1 MVNYEVTGMSV
12 KDLYRRLKNGQI
24 ILESKYLGKAT
35 TSSEE
40 LLLRG
45 VLSGVPFPTIVLLRE
60 SKGYSVILGRELLS
74 VLVSL
79 LNSSVYEGLD
89 DIDKFNLM
97 RHCFCV
103 NVVTDSSSTDTI
115 REVFERFGG

>member
-24 ILESKYLGKAT
+24 ILESKYLEKVT

-45 VLSGVPFPTIVLLRE
+45 VLSGVPFPTIVLLQE
-60 SKGYSVILGRELLS
+60 SKGYRVLLGGEVLGALIALLE
-74 VLVSL
+74 
-79 LNSSVYEGLD
+79 SSVYEGLD
-89 DIDKFNLM
+89 DIDKFMLM
-97 RHCFCV
+97 RHCFYV
-103 NVVTDSSSTDTI
+103 NVVTDRGSVDTVK
-115 REVFERFGG
+115 EVFERFG

>member
-12 KDLYRRLKNGQI
+12 RDLYRRVKNGQI
-24 ILESKYLGKAT
+24 SLESKYLTKAT
-35 TSSEE
+35 TSNEK

-45 VLSGVPFPTIVLLRE
+45 VLSGVPFPTIVLLQE

-89 DIDKFNLM
+89 DIDKFMLM
-97 RHCFCV
+97 RHCFYV
-103 NVVTDSSSTDTI
+103 NVVTDRGSVDTVK
-115 REVFERFGG
+115 EVFERFG

>member
-12 KDLYRRLKNGQI
+12 KDLYRRVKNGQI
-24 ILESKYLGKAT
+24 VLESKYLEKVT

-60 SKGYSVILGRELLS
+60 SKGYSVVLGRELLS
-74 VLVSL
+74 TLVSL

-89 DIDKFNLM
+89 DIDKFMLM
-97 RHCFCV
+97 RHCFYV
-103 NVVTDSSSTDTI
+103 NVVTDSSSIDTI
-115 REVFERFGG
+115 TGVFERFG

>member
-12 KDLYRRLKNGQI
+12 RDLYRRVKNGQI
-24 ILESKYLGKAT
+24 SLESKYLTKAM
-35 TSSEE
+35 TSNEK

-60 SKGYSVILGRELLS
+60 SNGYSVILGRELLS
-74 VLVSL
+74 VLMSL
-79 LNSSVYEGLD
+79 IDSSVYAELD
-89 DIDKFNLM
+89 DVDKFNLM

-103 NVVTDSSSTDTI
+103 NVVTDSSSIDTI
-115 REVFERFGG
+115 TGVFERFR

>member
-1 MVNYEVTGMSV
+1 MNYEVTGMSV

-24 ILESKYLGKAT
+24 ILESKYLEKVT

-45 VLSGVPFPTIVLLRE
+45 VLSGVPFPTIVLLRAD
-60 SKGYSVILGRELLS
+60 GVYRVILGGKLLG
-74 VLVSL
+74 VLVAL
-79 LNSSVYEGLD
+79 LESSVYEELD
-89 DIDKFNLM
+89 DIDKFMLM

-103 NVVTDSSSTDTI
+103 NIVMDIGSIGMIKESL
-115 REVFERFGG
+115 ERFGR

>member
-1 MVNYEVTGMSV
+1 MVNYEVTGMPV

-24 ILESKYLGKAT
+24 ILESKYLEKAT

-45 VLSGVPFPTIVLLRE
+45 VLSGVPFPVIVLLRE
-60 SKGYSVILGRELLS
+60 SNGYSVILGRELLS

-97 RHCFCV
+97 RHCFYV
-103 NVVTDSSSTDTI
+103 NVVTDSSSIDTTK
-115 REVFERFGG
+115 EVFERFRG

>member
-12 KDLYRRLKNGQI
+12 RDLYRRLKNGQI
-24 ILESKYLGKAT
+24 ILESKYLEKAT

-45 VLSGVPFPTIVLLRE
+45 VLSGVPFPVIVLLRE
-60 SKGYSVILGRELLS
+60 SNGYSVILGRELLS

-79 LNSSVYEGLD
+79 LNSSVYEGID

-97 RHCFCV
+97 RHCFYV
-103 NVVTDSSSTDTI
+103 NVVTDSSSIDTTK
-115 REVFERFGG
+115 EVFERFRG

>member
-12 KDLYRRLKNGQI
+12 KDLYRRVKNGQI
-24 ILESKYLGKAT
+24 ILESKYLTKAT
-35 TSSEE
+35 TSNEK

-74 VLVSL
+74 VLISL
-79 LNSSVYEGLD
+79 LDSNIYEELD
-89 DIDKFNLM
+89 DIDKFMLM
-97 RHCFCV
+97 RHCFYV
-103 NVVTDSSSTDTI
+103 NVVTDRGSVDTVK
-115 REVFERFGG
+115 EVFERFG

>member
-12 KDLYRRLKNGQI
+12 KDLYRRVKNGQI
-24 ILESKYLGKAT
+24 ILESKYLTKAT
-35 TSSEE
+35 TSNEK

-97 RHCFCV
+97 RHCFYV
-103 NVVTDSSSTDTI
+103 NVVTDSSSIDTI
-115 REVFERFGG
+115 TGVFERFR

>member
-1 MVNYEVTGMSV
+1 MNYEVTGMSV
-12 KDLYRRLKNGQI
+12 KDLYRRVKNGQI
-24 ILESKYLGKAT
+24 ILESKYLTKAT
-35 TSSEE
+35 TSNEK

-89 DIDKFNLM
+89 DIDKFMLM
-97 RHCFCV
+97 RHCFYV
-103 NVVTDSSSTDTI
+103 NIVEGRDSIDIVV
-115 REVFERFGG
+115 EVFESFR

>member
-24 ILESKYLGKAT
+24 ILDSKYLEKVT

-60 SKGYSVILGRELLS
+60 SKGYSVVLGRELLS
-74 VLVSL
+74 KLVSL

-89 DIDKFNLM
+89 DIDKFMLM
-97 RHCFCV
+97 RHCFYV
-103 NVVTDSSSTDTI
+103 NVVTDSSSIDTI
-115 REVFERFGG
+115 TGVFERFR

>member
-12 KDLYRRLKNGQI
+12 RDLYRRLKNGQI
-24 ILESKYLGKAT
+24 ILESKYLEKVT

-97 RHCFCV
+97 RHCFYV
-103 NVVTDSSSTDTI
+103 NIVTDSSSVDTI
-115 REVFERFGG
+115 TGVFERFR

>member
-1 MVNYEVTGMSV
+1 MVNYEVTGMSI

-24 ILESKYLGKAT
+24 ILESKYLEKVT

-60 SKGYSVILGRELLS
+60 SKVYRVILGGGVLGALIALLE
-74 VLVSL
+74 
-79 LNSSVYEGLD
+79 SSVYEGLD

-97 RHCFCV
+97 RHCFYV
-103 NVVTDSSSTDTI
+103 NVVTDRGSVDTVK
-115 REVFERFGG
+115 EVFERFG